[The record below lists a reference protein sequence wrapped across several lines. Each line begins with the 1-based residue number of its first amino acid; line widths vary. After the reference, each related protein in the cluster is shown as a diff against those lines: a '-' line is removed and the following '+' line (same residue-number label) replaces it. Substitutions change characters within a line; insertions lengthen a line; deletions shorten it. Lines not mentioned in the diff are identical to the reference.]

1 MTSWL
6 HGLSQRLALK
16 TRSQTDSRHC
26 REHQTSLP
34 DTVPPDDVT
43 SRELRSSLD
52 SELSQL
58 PDKWRL
64 PLILCYLEGRTQDEA
79 ASQLGW
85 SKNTLWRRIE
95 EARTALGS
103 RLTRRG
109 IVWPSALSAVLL
121 SDCIVSA

>member
-34 DTVPPDDVT
+34 DTVPPDDFT
-43 SRELRSSLD
+43 WRELRSALD

-64 PLILCYLEGRTQDEA
+64 PLILCYLESRTQDDA

-85 SKNTLWRRIE
+85 SKSTLKRRLE
-95 EARTALGS
+95 EAREALGG
-103 RLTRRG
+103 RLKKRG
-109 IVWPSALSAVLL
+109 ITAPA
-121 SDCIVSA
+121 